1 MVWETLETIAKV
13 IFWVFIAT
21 CVLAIPL
28 AYIDDRQRSFEAKID
43 CHTVSWLER
52 ETRDDEHLQT
62 IPEAVLDNPSAL
74 QHKKYSIS
82 IPNYTTTDQSTEHFT
97 QLLRHLAHF
106 CSGLL
111 AGYYHRRDSKGY
123 QQTSDR
129 ACFAKG
135 EPLNLLYHIIERS
148 PTRVEVSGVREYDNI
163 RMTQLVVMHRDIT
176 PSKGAVLVL
185 ETLKWPSEG
194 TGQDLPLDEIGSPC
208 FLPPE
213 IACAAFLVYGAEY
226 LETTIP
232 MPQVEEEKLVDDGFV
247 ACVGEEN
254 LETTITKVEEEKLDD
269 DDDGFVMVH
278 RVGKCAA

>member
-1 MVWETLETIAKV
+1 MVWQTLKTIAKV
-13 IFWVFIAT
+13 VFWVFIAT
-21 CVLAIPL
+21 CVLVIPL
-28 AYIDDRQRSFEAKID
+28 VYIEDRRRSFEAKID

-62 IPEAVLDNPSAL
+62 IPEAVLDNPNAL

-82 IPNYTTTDQSTEHFT
+82 IPNYTISDQSTEHFT
-97 QLLRHLAHF
+97 QLLRHLAYF

-111 AGYYHRRDSKGY
+111 AGYYHRRDSTGY

-129 ACFAKG
+129 ASFAKG

-163 RMTQLVVMHRDIT
+163 RMTQLVVMHLDVT
-176 PSKGAVLVL
+176 PSKGAVLIL
-185 ETLKWPSEG
+185 ETLKWLSAG
-194 TGQDLPLDEIGSPC
+194 IGKDLPLDEIGVAG

-213 IACAAFLVYGAEY
+213 IARAAFLVYGAEC
-226 LETTIP
+226 LQTTIP

-247 ACVGEEN
+247 ACVGEEY
-254 LETTITKVEEEKLDD
+254 LETAMPRVEEEQLDD
-269 DDDGFVMVH
+269 DDSFVMVH
-278 RVGKCAA
+278 PVGKRAA